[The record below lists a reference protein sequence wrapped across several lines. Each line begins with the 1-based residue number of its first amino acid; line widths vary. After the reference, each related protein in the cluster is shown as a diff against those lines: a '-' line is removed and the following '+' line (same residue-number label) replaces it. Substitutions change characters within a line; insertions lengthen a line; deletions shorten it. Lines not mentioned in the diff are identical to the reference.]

1 MALGKRGDG
10 AKTTWLQ
17 LSGKKGVLTAW
28 NRESQSE
35 DEYSFVAGTVQRVDV
50 EEKKYGDNTGYVVRV
65 GLRDPESG
73 ERYVVETGA
82 GSRITTRLLGQIN
95 AADLGQTLY
104 IAPYM
109 MRAGDDLG
117 NGTKVNRDTAM
128 TSVKY
133 VLGVK
138 GDSLE
143 LSEGIKPFY
152 GEDYAHGDR
161 LPAPVIITK
170 PDGTPLKQNGQDVV
184 DRTEIEQLCAS
195 LAEQLQ
201 NKLHRPQGNAHVN
214 GEDDGEGV
222 DPDAAVSAA
231 RQSMAQRG

>member
-10 AKTTWLQ
+10 VKTTWLQ

-28 NRESQSE
+28 NRDTQSE

-50 EEKKYGDNTGYVVRV
+50 EEKKYGDNVGYVVRI

-82 GSRITTRLLGQIN
+82 GSRVTTRLLGQLN
-95 AADLGQTLY
+95 NADLGQTLY

-109 MRAGDDLG
+109 MHAGDDMG
-117 NGTKVNRDTAM
+117 NGSKVNRDTAM

-133 VLGVK
+133 VQGVK

-143 LSEGIKPFY
+143 LSDGIKPFY
-152 GEDYAHGDR
+152 GEGYAHGDR
-161 LPAPVIITK
+161 LPAPVVITK

-184 DRTEIEQLCAS
+184 DRSEIEQLCAS
-195 LAEQLQ
+195 LAESLQ
-201 NKLHRPQGNAHVN
+201 HKLGRHPADTQGE
-214 GEDDGEGV
+214 GDGEGI
-222 DPDAAVSAA
+222 DADAAVSAA